1 LFPLHAGAYFTYLLI
16 MFMISLA
23 MSALFRFI
31 GAIAATPVH
40 AQAFGSLGLLTL
52 ILTSG
57 FAIIRSERSCASA
70 ASSSCDHVNHAMPA
84 SSSAVLVLFWKSCVR
99 CVWMIAFLLLT
110 VCFA

>member
-1 LFPLHAGAYFTYLLI
+1 MLLLLRAGAYFTYLLI

-57 FAIIRSERSCASA
+57 FAIIRSECSLAYMA
-70 ASSSCDHVNHAMPA
+70 YVSS
-84 SSSAVLVLFWKSCVR
+84 LVGCVQPQHGSIEVIFVTGDSVR
-99 CVWMIAFLLLT
+99 F
-110 VCFA
+110 